1 MSAKP
6 QEPISGRG
14 YKLRK
19 VAGGH
24 PLSDPYAEN
33 VSVGVVDCA
42 RVKDVLGVSV
52 RPRSQGRGYRLT
64 VLYEIFLY
72 VIFLLIESFIS

>member
-1 MSAKP
+1 MSAEP

-19 VAGGH
+19 VTKVTLYRAH
-24 PLSDPYAEN
+24 MLEN

-42 RVKDVLGVSV
+42 RVKDVLGASV
-52 RPRSQGRGYRLT
+52 RVPGSSGKGLKY
-64 VLYEIFLY
+64 
-72 VIFLLIESFIS
+72 LLI

>member
-19 VAGGH
+19 VDQGTRYRTH
-24 PLSDPYAEN
+24 MLEN

-42 RVKDVLGVSV
+42 RVKAVLGVSI
-52 RPRSQGRGYRLT
+52 RPREHGRG
-64 VLYEIFLY
+64 
-72 VIFLLIESFIS
+72 

>member
-19 VAGGH
+19 VARGH
-24 PLSDPYAEN
+24 LLSGHMLKN

-42 RVKDVLGVSV
+42 RVLGVSV
-52 RPRSQGRGYRLT
+52 RPREHAEGVKR
-64 VLYEIFLY
+64 IFL
-72 VIFLLIESFIS
+72 

>member
-1 MSAKP
+1 MFNEWTWLSQGWTRMSAKP

-19 VAGGH
+19 VTKVTLYRAH
-24 PLSDPYAEN
+24 MLEN

-42 RVKDVLGVSV
+42 RVEDVLGVSV
-52 RPRSQGRGYRLT
+52 RPRSHGRG
-64 VLYEIFLY
+64 
-72 VIFLLIESFIS
+72 